1 MIDKI
6 LFRAI
11 PIFDEQYMES
21 HSILQGKENTYLR
34 NETDNRSTWI
44 KVREN
49 TVQTLVDYDS
59 EGNKV
64 FK

>member
-1 MIDKI
+1 MIDSI

-21 HSILQGKENTYLR
+21 HSILQGEENTYLR
-34 NETDNRSTWI
+34 NEDDNKRTWI
-44 KVREN
+44 RVREH
-49 TVQTLVDYDS
+49 TVQILVDIDS
-59 EGNKV
+59 NGHKV

>member
-11 PIFDEQYMES
+11 PIFSEQYMES
-21 HSILQGKENTYLR
+21 HSILQGTENTYLR

-44 KVREN
+44 KVHEH

>member
-1 MIDKI
+1 MINSI

-11 PIFDEQYMES
+11 PIYDEIYMES

-34 NETDNRSTWI
+34 NEKDNKGTWI
-44 KVREN
+44 RVKED
-49 TVQTLVDYDS
+49 TVQTLVDIDS
-59 EGNKV
+59 DGNQI